1 MEDYETVAK
10 NGKVERRIYIDSGKF
25 AIYGYESEGKISNKF
40 RVVMDGREKRS
51 YFLIDTGKARN
62 LAIKADFEDNIT
74 VLKDGKSVKV
84 ADLLH

>member
-1 MEDYETVAK
+1 
-10 NGKVERRIYIDSGKF
+10 
-25 AIYGYESEGKISNKF
+25 
-40 RVVMDGREKRS
+40 MDGREKRS

-62 LAIKADFEDNIT
+62 LAIKADFEDDIK

>member
-1 MEDYETVAK
+1 M
-10 NGKVERRIYIDSGKF
+10 
-25 AIYGYESEGKISNKF
+25 SNKF

-62 LAIKADFEDNIT
+62 LAIKAEFEDDIA
-74 VLKDGKSVKV
+74 VLKDGKSIKI

>member
-1 MEDYETVAK
+1 MEDYETVNK
-10 NGKVERRIYIDSGKF
+10 SGKVERRIYVDSGKF
-25 AIYGYESEGKISNKF
+25 AIYGYESEGKLSNKF

-62 LAIKADFEDNIT
+62 LAIKAEFEDDIA
-74 VLKDGKSVKV
+74 VLKDGKSIKV